1 LPPSIALVID
11 IETDSKGR
19 TFQVLRSD
27 IKRAGGTVTPTAYL
41 FKKRGRVQFEKDERN
56 IGMDEVFDSAIEVG
70 AEDVEVDDEGN
81 LVIWTEPADTMAAAK
96 ALAEEYKMK
105 IEDSDVIW
113 DAVEDTK
120 VPIDSDETLTTLIS
134 LVTKLQEEPGVQ
146 AIYANCTK
154 GNVSEELWEELQE
167 KIPV

>member
-1 LPPSIALVID
+1 
-11 IETDSKGR
+11 
-19 TFQVLRSD
+19 
-27 IKRAGGTVTPTAYL
+27 
-41 FKKRGRVQFEKDERN
+41 
-56 IGMDEVFDSAIEVG
+56 MDEVFDSAIDVG

-96 ALAEEYKMK
+96 ALAAEYKMK
-105 IEDSDVIW
+105 IQDSDVLW

-154 GNVSEELWEELQE
+154 GDNVSEELWEELQE